1 MKSPSNDGRKQ
12 AGGWTPRRLWP
23 LGVIGLCFILYFIFD
38 FDSYLTIEHLREH
51 YARLQE
57 MVAAHY
63 LVSVL
68 VFMAVYI
75 CVVGLSL
82 PGGAVMTIGA
92 GLLFGAFYATGYV
105 VIAAT
110 IGATLIF
117 LAAKTSVGDHLRER
131 AGPWMRKLERGF
143 EDNAWSYLLI
153 LRLVPIVPFFVAN
166 VVPAF
171 LGVRL
176 RPYILTTFI
185 GIIPGTAVYAAV
197 GAGIG
202 QVFARGEDIS
212 VSSLMTPTIVFALFG
227 LAALSALPIVYK
239 KVAGKTEVRSRKN
252 GAR

>member
-1 MKSPSNDGRKQ
+1 MKSPTSGGRKQ
-12 AGGWTPRRLWP
+12 DGKWTPRRLWP
-23 LGVIGLCFILYFIFD
+23 LAVIGLCFILYFVFD
-38 FDSYLTIEHLREH
+38 FDRYLTIEHLRDH
-51 YARLQE
+51 YARLQDV
-57 MVAAHY
+57 VAAHY
-63 LVSVL
+63 LASVL

-92 GLLFGAFYATGYV
+92 GLLFGALCATGYV

-117 LAAKTSVGDHLRER
+117 LAAKTSVGDHLRQR
-131 AGPWMRKLERGF
+131 AGPWMRRLERGF
-143 EDNAWSYLLI
+143 QDNAWSYLLI

-176 RPYILTTFI
+176 RLYVLTTFI

-202 QVFARGEDIS
+202 QVFARGEDFS
-212 VSSLMTPTIVFALFG
+212 VNGMMTPTIIFALCG
-227 LAALSALPIVYK
+227 LAALSAIPIVYK
-239 KVAGKTEVRSRKN
+239 KIAGKN
-252 GAR
+252 GVG

>member
-1 MKSPSNDGRKQ
+1 MKSPNSGGRKQ
-12 AGGWTPRRLWP
+12 DGKWTPRRLWP
-23 LGVIGLCFILYFIFD
+23 LAVIGVCLILYFVFD
-38 FDSYLTIEHLREH
+38 FDSYLTLDQLRDH
-51 YARLQE
+51 YDRLQE

-63 LVSVL
+63 LASVL
-68 VFMAVYI
+68 MFMAVYI

-92 GLLFGAFYATGYV
+92 GLLFGVVCATGYV
-105 VIAAT
+105 VVAAT

-131 AGPWMRKLERGF
+131 AGPWMRRLERGF
-143 EDNAWSYLLI
+143 ADNAWSYLLI

-176 RPYILTTFI
+176 RLYVITTLI

-202 QVFARGEDIS
+202 QVFARGEDFS
-212 VSSLMTPTIVFALFG
+212 LGGLMTPTILFALCG
-227 LAALSALPIVYK
+227 LAALSAIPIVYK
-239 KVAGKTEVRSRKN
+239 KVSRKI